1 MMISFTIGFIQSNLK
16 SPFLSDEQEQ
26 GATLL
31 RWRNSGHLTTTEAV
45 SKLSVAEKHHQVILA
60 SQTVYLMQSE
70 E

>member
-1 MMISFTIGFIQSNLK
+1 MILFTIGFMQSNLK
-16 SPFLSDEQEQ
+16 SPFLNDEQEQ

-31 RWRNSGHLTTTEAV
+31 RRRNSAYLTTTEAV
-45 SKLSVAEKHHQVILA
+45 SKLSVAEKHHQVTLA